1 MSNLIKGIAL
11 EKDTENGVY
20 ICYVE
25 DFTDGFKEKIRE
37 MLSSIWHG
45 AVSSAENQD
54 IYNYKKTIKNFLN
67 RYSHQSNN
75 TKKGIIGELLTHIL
89 IPNYISDFEVISVM
103 KNKEERSIK
112 KGFDVVYYD
121 KSIKNIWY
129 CEVKSGGDVDE
140 IEIDEKNKERLN
152 AAKTGILE
160 MVSSNRTTIWQSVL
174 NDVNLTIFNSGRKI
188 DIAKLL
194 KADYPNVENRNLD
207 RNVILSSVLY
217 KNLDT
222 KISPDNLKTYKLG
235 VDNENIFV
243 GLIVFSIQKSTYKK
257 IEDFLSKESNIENG

>member
-1 MSNLIKGIAL
+1 MTNIISGITL
-11 EKDTENGVY
+11 EKDTEKGVY

-25 DFTDGFKEKIRE
+25 EFSDELKEKIRE

-45 AVSSAENQD
+45 AVSSEENQD
-54 IYNYKKTIKNFLN
+54 IFNYKNTIKDFLN
-67 RYSHQSNN
+67 RYNSQSDN

-112 KGFDVVYYD
+112 KGFDVVYCD

-129 CEVKSGGDVDE
+129 CEVKSGGNVDE
-140 IEIDEKNKERLN
+140 TKINEKNKERLN
-152 AAKTGILE
+152 AAKIGIQE
-160 MVSSNRTTIWQSVL
+160 MTSSDRTTIWQSVL
-174 NDVNLTIFNSGRKI
+174 NDVNLTIFDSARKI
-188 DIAKLL
+188 NITTLL

-217 KNLDT
+217 KSLDT
-222 KISPDNLKTYKLG
+222 KISPDVLKTYKSKL
-235 VDNENIFV
+235 DNENIFV
-243 GLIVFSIQKSTYKK
+243 GLIVFSIQKPTYGR
-257 IEDFLSKESNIENG
+257 IEDFLIEESNTKND